1 MQVRRSFEFL
11 SNDIKNFKIAIF
23 LGERKLTMGMTPL
36 KTNYNLI
43 SRYYDDKESKLS
55 ISCNLIMLK
64 LLLDLG
70 VHLQ

>member
-1 MQVRRSFEFL
+1 MQVRRSFEVL
-11 SNDIKNFKIAIF
+11 SNDIKNFKFAIF
-23 LGERKLTMGMTPL
+23 LGESKLTMGMTPL
-36 KTNYNLI
+36 KKNYNSI